1 MPFTRSIADH
11 REFDDPAA
19 IKNAI
24 GNDDALHLAMNAGD
38 IVLLIDEQGRIL
50 DGSAD
55 LAAFPDLPDWI
66 GENWRDTVTS
76 ECVDKVD
83 EILSTRI
90 NGKAPKPRHLNQK
103 GATGDVPVS
112 YRVMKL
118 GDGKRRLALGR
129 DLRDAAVLQ
138 QRLLQAQQSLE
149 RDYLRLRQLETR
161 YRLLFEMSGEPVM
174 IIDSEN
180 RRIVEANP
188 VAHTLF
194 LAKPGS
200 LIGSKFLAFFDREE
214 RESLIAFLGAALTSS
229 SVSPIEARLADQDTR
244 LTLAGTGFRQRGR
257 VFVLIRFDGGQ
268 RGDNEEKAA
277 LLKTLENMPDAF
289 VLTNPDWRI
298 TAANLAFAE
307 LIGAAS
313 IDQVRGRSLAEFIG
327 RPGIDLDLIQGQLQK
342 QGYARNVNSVI
353 GAGDGV
359 EGEAIELSAV
369 QTGEDP
375 SHIGMVIRPIA
386 RRLRDLPPMPQEMP
400 RSVEQ
405 LTELVG
411 RMSLKDI
418 VRESTDL
425 IERLCI
431 EAALAY
437 TSDNRASAAEILGLS
452 RQSLYSKLH
461 RYGLGN
467 LAVEPD

>member
-1 MPFTRSIADH
+1 MSPKRSSANH
-11 REFDDPAA
+11 RVFDDAAA
-19 IKNAI
+19 IKKEI
-24 GNDDALHLAMNAGD
+24 GSDDALHLAMNAGD
-38 IVLLIDEQGRIL
+38 IVLIIDDAGRIV
-50 DGSAD
+50 DGSAN
-55 LAAFPDLPDWI
+55 LSAFPDLPDWI
-66 GENWRDTVTS
+66 GQKWRDTVTS
-76 ECVDKVD
+76 ECIGKVD
-83 EILSTRI
+83 ELLQEQS
-90 NGKAPKPRHLNQK
+90 NGLEPSARHLNQK
-103 GATGDVPVS
+103 GDSGEIPVS
-112 YRVMKL
+112 YRMMRL

-129 DLRDAAVLQ
+129 DMRDAAVLQ

-161 YRLLFEMSGEPVM
+161 YRLLFEMSGEPVL

-188 VAHTLF
+188 VAHTL
-194 LAKPGS
+194 LMAKPGT
-200 LIGSKFLAFFDREE
+200 LVGSKFLALFDRNE
-214 RESLIAFLGAALTSS
+214 REALIAFLGAALTSS
-229 SVSPIEARLADQDTR
+229 SVSPVEARLADQNAS
-244 LTLAGTGFRQRGR
+244 LTLTATGFRQRGKL
-257 VFVLIRFDGGQ
+257 FVLIRIDTGE
-268 RGDNEEKAA
+268 RSDSTEASAMLN
-277 LLKTLENMPDAF
+277 TLESMPDAF
-289 VLTNPDWRI
+289 VLTDADWCI
-298 TAANLAFAE
+298 VAANLAFAE

-313 IDQVRGRSLAEFIG
+313 IDQVRGRLLGEFVG
-327 RPGIDLDLIQGQLQK
+327 RPGIDLELIQGQLQK

-353 GAGDGV
+353 GASDSL
-359 EGEAIELSAV
+359 EGEPIELSAV
-369 QTGEDP
+369 RTGEEDP
-375 SHIGMVIRPIA
+375 HIGVVIRPIA

-467 LAVEPD
+467 LATEPE

>member
-1 MPFTRSIADH
+1 
-11 REFDDPAA
+11 
-19 IKNAI
+19 
-24 GNDDALHLAMNAGD
+24 MNAGD
-38 IVLLIDEQGRIL
+38 IVLIIDDAGQIV
-50 DGSAD
+50 DGSAN
-55 LAAFPDLPDWI
+55 LSAFPDLPDWI
-66 GENWRDTVTS
+66 GQNWRDTVTS
-76 ECVDKVD
+76 ECIGKVD
-83 EILSTRI
+83 ELLQEQS
-90 NGKAPKPRHLNQK
+90 NGLEPSARHLNQK
-103 GATGDVPVS
+103 GDSGEIPVS
-112 YRVMKL
+112 YRMMRL

-129 DLRDAAVLQ
+129 DMRDAAVLQ

-161 YRLLFEMSGEPVM
+161 YRLLFEMSGEPVL

-188 VAHTLF
+188 VAHTL
-194 LAKPGS
+194 LMAKPGT
-200 LIGSKFLAFFDREE
+200 LVGSKFLALFDRNE
-214 RESLIAFLGAALTSS
+214 REALIAFLGAALTSS
-229 SVSPIEARLADQDTR
+229 SVSPVEARLADQNAS
-244 LTLAGTGFRQRGR
+244 LTLTATGFRQRGKL
-257 VFVLIRFDGGQ
+257 FVLIRIDTGE
-268 RGDNEEKAA
+268 RSDSTEASA
-277 LLKTLENMPDAF
+277 MLSTLESMPDAF
-289 VLTNPDWRI
+289 VLTDADWRI
-298 TAANLAFAE
+298 VAANLAFAE

-313 IDQVRGRSLAEFIG
+313 IDQVRGRLLGEFVG
-327 RPGIDLDLIQGQLQK
+327 RPGIDLELIQGQLQK

-353 GAGDGV
+353 GASDSL
-359 EGEAIELSAV
+359 EGEPIELSAV
-369 QTGEDP
+369 RTGEDEP
-375 SHIGMVIRPIA
+375 HIGVVIRPIA

-467 LAVEPD
+467 LATEPE